1 MQIDPALHSQADN
14 YKILTNVV
22 VPRPI
27 AWVTSLGNSGV
38 VNLAPFSFFNAV
50 GSDPLYI
57 IVSVGMRDDG
67 SPKDTARNIR
77 ACGEFIVN
85 LVTEPL
91 LRAMNIS
98 AVDFPPDES
107 EVAAAGLKTVP
118 GVRVRVPRLADAQV
132 SLECRLQQS
141 HPLGTNTLFVGE
153 VLMFHVADELLGPRL
168 RINGFAPV
176 GRLGSPSMY
185 CRTTDRFDL
194 PRMTYAEWQE
204 LEARRNAAAAGVNIP
219 T

>member
-27 AWVTSLGNSGV
+27 AWVTSLGVSGV

-57 IVSVGMRDDG
+57 VVSIGLRDDG
-67 SPKDTARNIR
+67 TSKDTARNIQAR
-77 ACGEFIVN
+77 GEFVVN

-107 EVAAAGLKTVP
+107 ELAAAGLQTVS
-118 GVRVRVPRLADAQV
+118 GVRVQVPRLAAAQV

-141 HPLGTNTLFVGE
+141 HPLGTNRLFVGE
-153 VLMFHVADELLGPRL
+153 VVMFHVADELLGPRL
-168 RINGFAPV
+168 RINGFAPI

-194 PRMTYAEWQE
+194 PRLSYAEWQE
-204 LEARRNAAAAGVNIP
+204 LEARRNGGGAGVNIP

>member
-27 AWVTSLGNSGV
+27 AWVTSVGDSGV

-67 SPKDTARNIR
+67 TPKDTARNIQAR
-77 ACGEFIVN
+77 GEFVVN

-98 AVDFPPDES
+98 AVDFPPDDS
-107 EVAAAGLKTVP
+107 ELAATGLNAAAG
-118 GVRVRVPRLADAQV
+118 VRVKVPRLAEAQV

-153 VLMFHVADELLGPRL
+153 VLMFHVAEELLGPRF
-168 RINGFAPV
+168 RINGFAPI

-204 LEARRNAAAAGVNIP
+204 LEACRNGAAGSVNIP